1 MGRGEEDYARRHRS
15 RIDQFAY
22 LVYQAYLQA
31 ANRAMVLGRNTKH
44 NAKNKPFSFDL
55 YPQVRKELNKVLA
68 TLATN
73 VTGIVQ
79 RGITEEW
86 MLAEQ
91 KNDDLVKRLFT
102 SSMPV
107 ELNRR
112 FLGRNLEALRTFQSQ
127 KIDGLGL
134 SEKIWNYTGEF
145 KSELEM
151 AIDMGLLE
159 GRSASQMATDI
170 KHYLNDPDKLFRR
183 VRDARGILHL
193 SKAAAN
199 YHPGQGKYRS
209 SYKNSLRLTR
219 TVINDAY
226 RESDH
231 NRWQQLPFVVGI
243 EVKRSNNPYPC
254 PTCDALKGRY
264 PKDYKFRSVHPSC
277 RCYAVSILA
286 TKEERER
293 LFEMIL
299 NGEDISTFRS
309 VNEVKTMPAG
319 WVKYIKQ
326 NRDTL
331 LSRKSVP
338 YFIRDNFRNGDLL
351 KGLKF
356 ALPETEKIGKQL
368 NLKAMIKGDLP
379 TDKEIRNILMAYGE
393 AFPENFDVGLKKV
406 AFLNSKGYLMAHRKA
421 FKQKG
426 DLVIGSEISISKHTF
441 SVRINDKSVPYNSL
455 EELRGAFGAIKAGK
469 NLTYLQEDAIESL
482 WHEILHAKTKNR
494 RSGYNL
500 EKMETINEFVARHTY
515 DALLR
520 AFGGKA
526 SHKKQIIEDGVGY
539 RKWVKGFRERLKKHR
554 IPEAKALRELK
565 KVLLEDYSKIPAKLQ
580 ELFDKYPIKED

>member
-1 MGRGEEDYARRHRS
+1 MGRGEEDYARSHRS

-319 WVKYIKQ
+319 WVKYI
-326 NRDTL
+326 RDSRTKL
-331 LSRKSVP
+331 LQRKSVP
-338 YFIRDNFRNGDLL
+338 YFIKDNFKDGKLTNGLRPELAALSESRAGQVPLGIRDYEKKLGIRVDKTIFGYLRAYEVSFNMENATSAHYNVDNRSVTIPIDRRRRNSKWRARTTVYHEYGHALDFMYDLRKHKDVRALMDKYRSKYAKDKDKLYKKLEKSVDKIGWGAAYKENYDRVEQANAFADTL
-351 KGLKF
+351 KSLNIKYGGGHSDSYF
-356 ALPETEKIGKQL
+356 MRPWMAETEFLAHAFENTFGGNKVFKRL
-368 NLKAMIKGDLP
+368 AKDLYEDSIK
-379 TDKEIRNILMAYGE
+379 
-393 AFPENFDVGLKKV
+393 
-406 AFLNSKGYLMAHRKA
+406 
-421 FKQKG
+421 
-426 DLVIGSEISISKHTF
+426 LV
-441 SVRINDKSVPYNSL
+441 NSL
-455 EELRGAFGAIKAGK
+455 LAELA
-469 NLTYLQEDAIESL
+469 Q
-482 WHEILHAKTKNR
+482 
-494 RSGYNL
+494 
-500 EKMETINEFVARHTY
+500 
-515 DALLR
+515 
-520 AFGGKA
+520 
-526 SHKKQIIEDGVGY
+526 SH
-539 RKWVKGFRERLKKHR
+539 
-554 IPEAKALRELK
+554 
-565 KVLLEDYSKIPAKLQ
+565 
-580 ELFDKYPIKED
+580 